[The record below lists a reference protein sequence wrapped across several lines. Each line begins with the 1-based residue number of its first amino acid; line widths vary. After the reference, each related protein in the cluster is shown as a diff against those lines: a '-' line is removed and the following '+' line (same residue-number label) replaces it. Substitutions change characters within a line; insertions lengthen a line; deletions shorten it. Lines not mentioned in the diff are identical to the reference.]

1 MCVKAPITTAD
12 NYEVSFISI
21 SVSVQSL
28 SRVWLFETLG
38 TAARQASL
46 LITNSW
52 SLLKLTDIENK
63 FMVTKGER

>member
-1 MCVKAPITTAD
+1 METYELIYKARID
-12 NYEVSFISI
+12 
-21 SVSVQSL
+21 SVQSL
-28 SRVWLFETLG
+28 SRVRLFATPWLV
-38 TAARQASL
+38 AHQASL